1 MVKTIFILMLMISM
15 VNAHYIETGVYNINN
30 KLPIDNATLTIYNST
45 DEFINTTQT
54 DVNGIGELFTI
65 PNDNY
70 TIYGDAFGYLENSYL
85 IEVKGNETATL
96 YLIPISE
103 DGIIRLQGNELT
115 LNPSVRRIKVYFKEN
130 NRLEGVYNLN
140 DTIQLIINKEYIIRP
155 EFKTAD
161 TLTGTNSVKALI
173 PLLMGIIPAIGIIA
187 VALSMLLLI
196 YYSMKRRK

>member
-1 MVKTIFILMLMISM
+1 MLMISM

-96 YLIPISE
+96 YLIPVSYTH
-103 DGIIRLQGNELT
+103 LT
-115 LNPSVRRIKVYFKEN
+115 LPTKRIV
-130 NRLEGVYNLN
+130 
-140 DTIQLIINKEYIIRP
+140 
-155 EFKTAD
+155 
-161 TLTGTNSVKALI
+161 
-173 PLLMGIIPAIGIIA
+173 
-187 VALSMLLLI
+187 
-196 YYSMKRRK
+196 